1 MKIGVLSGSP
11 KNEYSV
17 TLQSVLYLQ
26 KHNTEDDFF
35 ITHVGH
41 REKRFENSSVLSEL
55 IEKLIVCD
63 LILFCYPVY
72 TFLAPS
78 QLHRFI
84 ELLKRHPRARK
95 LSGKFVSQITTS
107 KHFYDNTAHKFI
119 EENCFDL
126 GMKIIPGLAADM
138 DDLLTMQGRKQLCD
152 FGKSVKFNI
161 SNNIYN
167 EPSVRKGDT
176 VIVNFKTSIEPKPK
190 TKGKRSVIV
199 SDCSPSDN
207 TLRSMIE
214 AFKSA
219 LPNPTD
225 EFNLAEFSFSGGCLG
240 CFKCAASGNCIY
252 KDGFEDLL
260 RNDIL
265 SADAIIYAGKIKDH
279 SMGWLMKRF
288 HDRQFCNGHRVLTN
302 GKAVGYILDGK
313 LSTER
318 NMKDVM
324 EARSDVGDMVFCGAA
339 VSESADNNI
348 IDDEINKLAKSVAFV
363 LDEGI
368 TTPQSYLGVGGMK
381 VFRDLIFTMQGFMKA
396 DHKHY
401 KKHGAYDFP
410 YKKMGLILKMKL
422 IGFLMRSK
430 FAGKQVSS
438 RINNEILKPYKKAIG
453 ELETK

>member
-11 KNEYSV
+11 KNKNSV
-17 TLQSVLYLQ
+17 TLQSILYLQ
-26 KHNTEDDFF
+26 KHNTNDEFL

-41 REKRFENSSVLSEL
+41 QEKRFEDSNVLSEL
-55 IEKLIVCD
+55 IEQLSGCD
-63 LILFCYPVY
+63 VILFCYPVY

-84 ELLKRHPRARK
+84 ELLKSHPKAK
-95 LSGKFVSQITTS
+95 ELSGKLVSQITTS

-126 GMKIIPGLAADM
+126 GLKVIPGLAADM
-138 DDLLTMQGRKQLCD
+138 DDLLTKQGRKQLCD
-152 FGKSVKFNI
+152 FYKRLKFSISNDIYNKPSVK
-161 SNNIYN
+161 
-167 EPSVRKGDT
+167 KGDT
-176 VIVNFKTSIEPKPK
+176 VKVNYKSALEPTLKAE
-190 TKGKRSVIV
+190 GKRAVIV
-199 SDCSPSDN
+199 SDCSQSDN
-207 TLRSMIE
+207 TLRSMIK

-219 LPNPTD
+219 LPYPVD
-225 EFNLAEFSFSGGCLG
+225 EFNLTEFSFSGGCLG

-252 KDGFEDLL
+252 KDGFEDVL
-260 RNDIL
+260 RDDIL
-265 SADAIIYAGKIKDH
+265 SADAIIYAGKIKGH
-279 SMGWLMKRF
+279 SMGFLMKRF

-313 LSTER
+313 LSNER

-324 EARSDVGDMVFCGAA
+324 EARSDVGGMVLCGAA
-339 VSESADNNI
+339 VSESADKQA

-363 LDEGI
+363 LDEEI
-368 TTPQSYLGVGGMK
+368 ATPQSYLGVGGMK

-410 YKKMGLILKMKL
+410 YKKMGFILKMKL

-438 RINNEILKPYKKAIG
+438 RMNSEMLKPYKKAI
-453 ELETK
+453 EEQEIK

>member
-11 KNEYSV
+11 KKKYSV

-26 KHNTEDDFF
+26 KRNIDDEFL

-41 REKRFENSSVLSEL
+41 HEKRFEDSNMLSEL
-55 IEKLIVCD
+55 IGQLSGCD
-63 LILFCYPVY
+63 VILFCYPVY
-72 TFLAPS
+72 TFLATS

-84 ELLKRHPRARK
+84 ELLKSHPKAK
-95 LSGKFVSQITTS
+95 ELSGKFVSQITTS

-119 EENCFDL
+119 EENCFDI
-126 GMKIIPGLAADM
+126 GMKVIPGLAADM
-138 DDLLTMQGRKQLCD
+138 DDLLTKQGTKQLCD
-152 FGKSVKFNI
+152 FDKRLKFNI
-161 SNNIYN
+161 YNDIYK
-167 EPSVRKGDT
+167 EPSVKKGDT
-176 VIVNFKTSIEPKPK
+176 VKINYQSALKPTLKTED
-190 TKGKRSVIV
+190 KRAVIV
-199 SDCSPSDN
+199 SSCAQSDN

-219 LPNPTD
+219 LPYHVD
-225 EFNLAEFSFSGGCLG
+225 EFNLTEFKFSGGCLG

-260 RNDIL
+260 RDDIL

-279 SMGWLMKRF
+279 SMGWQMKRF

-318 NMKDVM
+318 NLKDVI

-339 VSESADNNI
+339 VSESADNQT
-348 IDDEINKLAKSVAFV
+348 IDNEINKLAKSVAFV
-363 LDEGI
+363 LGEEI
-368 TTPQSYLGVGGMK
+368 ATPQSYLGVGGMK

-410 YKKMGLILKMKL
+410 YKRMGFILKMKL

-438 RINNEILKPYKKAIG
+438 RMNSEMLKPYKKVI
-453 ELETK
+453 EEQEIK